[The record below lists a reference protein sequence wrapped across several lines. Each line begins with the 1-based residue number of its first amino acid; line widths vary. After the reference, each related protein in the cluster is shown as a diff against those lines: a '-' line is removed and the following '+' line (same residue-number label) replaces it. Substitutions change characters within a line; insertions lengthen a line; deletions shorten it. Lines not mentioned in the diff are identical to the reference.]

1 MPYTT
6 FPGNDTILTTRDGN
20 ALSAEGCE
28 LKGIVMSK
36 GLEGIV
42 AATTAISC
50 IDGQNGRLFY
60 RGIEINELASKSSFE
75 ETTAL
80 LWYGKLPTSHQL
92 ESFVHKFQANRQI
105 PNEVLA
111 LMMAMPKQTSAMEV
125 LRTAVSALSAYD
137 PLEEDNSLEA
147 NVQKSIRLTASM
159 PTIVAA
165 WDRIRNGLW
174 PVPPSNELSHAAN
187 FLYMLT
193 GTKPEDKAAEVLDT
207 CLVLHGDHGLNA
219 STFAARITASTL
231 SDLHSAIVSAIGTL
245 KGPLHGG
252 ANEQVMR
259 MLLEIGRPDRADQWT
274 RGALAAKRKIMGFG
288 HRVYKAD
295 DPRAIWLQRLAQ
307 ELAEA
312 SGKTTWY
319 EISERVR
326 NLVQEAKPLPV
337 NVDFYSA
344 SVYYTLGIPI
354 DLFTPIFAISR
365 VSGWTAHVYEQYS
378 DNRLIRPESEY
389 VGPTDVDYT
398 PIEERK

>member
-1 MPYTT
+1 M
-6 FPGNDTILTTRDGN
+6 G
-20 ALSAEGCE
+20 
-28 LKGIVMSK
+28 K

-42 AATTAISC
+42 AASTAISY
-50 IDGQNGRLFY
+50 IDGINGRLFY
-60 RGIEINELASKSSFE
+60 RGIEINELAEHSTFE

-80 LWYGKLPTSHQL
+80 LWYGNLPNKRQI
-92 ESFVHKFQANRQI
+92 ESFQQKFVSNRQI
-105 PNEVLA
+105 PNEILA
-111 LMMAMPKQTSAMEV
+111 MMMAMPKKTTPMEV

-137 PLEEDNSLEA
+137 PEDLDNSLQA
-147 NVQKSIRLTASM
+147 NVNKSLRLTAAM

-165 WDRIRNGLW
+165 WDRIRHNHW
-174 PVPPSNELSHAAN
+174 PIAPHAELGHAAH

-193 GTKPEDKAAEVLDT
+193 GKEPIPPSAKILDA
-207 CLVLHGDHGLNA
+207 CLILPADHGLNA
-219 STFAARITASTL
+219 STFSARITASTL

-259 MLLEIGRPDRADQWT
+259 MLLEIGQPERADQYI
-274 RGALAAKRKIMGFG
+274 RGALSNKQKIMGFG

-295 DPRAIWLQRLAQ
+295 DPRAAWLQRLARD
-307 ELAEA
+307 LAE
-312 SGKTTWY
+312 STGRRKWFD
-319 EISERVR
+319 ISERVR
-326 NLVQEAKPLPV
+326 TLVQDAKPLPV

-365 VSGWTAHVYEQYS
+365 VAGWTAHVYEQYS

-389 VGPTDVDYT
+389 IGPMDVHYVPLDQRT
-398 PIEERK
+398 

>member
-1 MPYTT
+1 M
-6 FPGNDTILTTRDGN
+6 G
-20 ALSAEGCE
+20 
-28 LKGIVMSK
+28 K

-42 AATTAISC
+42 AASTAISA
-50 IDGQNGRLFY
+50 IDGLAGRLHY
-60 RGIEINELASKSSFE
+60 RGIDIDELATNSTFE

-80 LWYGKLPTSHQL
+80 LWYGRLPNTEQLKSFSQKLI
-92 ESFVHKFQANRQI
+92 ANRQI
-105 PNEVLA
+105 PNEILA
-111 LMMAMPKQTSAMEV
+111 AMMAMPKRTTPMEV
-125 LRTAVSALSAYD
+125 LRTAISALSPYD
-137 PLEEDNSLEA
+137 PEDLDNSLEA
-147 NVQKSIRLTASM
+147 NVHKSTRLTASM

-165 WDRIRNGLW
+165 WERIRNGRW
-174 PVPPSNELSHAAN
+174 PILPSNTLSHAAN

-193 GTKPEDKAAEVLDT
+193 GEEPDPAAASVLDK
-207 CLVLHGDHGLNA
+207 CLILHADHGLNA
-219 STFAARITASTL
+219 STFSARITASTL

-259 MLLEIGRPDRADQWT
+259 MLLEIGDVDRTDQYI
-274 RGALAAKRKIMGFG
+274 RGALNAKKKIMGFG

-295 DPRAIWLQRLAQ
+295 DPRAAWLQRLAAD
-307 ELAEA
+307 LA
-312 SGKTTWY
+312 KTSSVGRWY

-326 NLVQEAKPLPV
+326 TMVQAEKALPV

-389 VGPTDVDYT
+389 IGPMNVAYV
-398 PIEERK
+398 PIGERG

>member
-1 MPYTT
+1 
-6 FPGNDTILTTRDGN
+6 
-20 ALSAEGCE
+20 
-28 LKGIVMSK
+28 MSK

-60 RGIEINELASKSSFE
+60 RGIEINELAEKSSFE

-80 LWYGKLPTSHQL
+80 LWYGKLPNAHQI
-92 ESFVHKFQANRQI
+92 ESFEHKFQRNRQI

-174 PVPPSNELSHAAN
+174 PVPPSLELSHAAN
-187 FLYMLT
+187 FLYMLS
-193 GTKPEDKAAEVLDT
+193 GKEPDAKASRVLDT
-207 CLVLHGDHGLNA
+207 CLVLHADHGLNA

-259 MLLEIGRPDRADQWT
+259 MLLEIGSADRAEQWT

-295 DPRAIWLQRLAQ
+295 DPRAIWLQRLAK

-312 SGKTTWY
+312 SGKTKWFD
-319 EISERVR
+319 ISERVR
-326 NLVQEAKPLPV
+326 AVVQDSKPLPV

-365 VSGWTAHVYEQYS
+365 TSGWTAHVYEQYS

-389 VGPTDVDYT
+389 VGPMDVHYT
-398 PIEERK
+398 PVEERT

>member
-1 MPYTT
+1 M
-6 FPGNDTILTTRDGN
+6 G
-20 ALSAEGCE
+20 
-28 LKGIVMSK
+28 K
-36 GLEGIV
+36 GLEGVV
-42 AATTAISC
+42 AASTAISY
-50 IDGQNGRLFY
+50 IDGINGRLFY
-60 RGIEINELASKSSFE
+60 RGIEINELAAHSTFE

-80 LWYGKLPTSHQL
+80 LWYGKLPTQQQL
-92 ESFVHKFQANRQI
+92 ESFARKFVNNRQI

-111 LMMAMPKQTSAMEV
+111 LLMSMPKKTTPMEA

-137 PLEEDNSLEA
+137 PEDLDNSLEA
-147 NVQKSIRLTASM
+147 NVHKSIRLTASL

-165 WDRIRNGLW
+165 WDRIRNGQW
-174 PVPPSNELSHAAN
+174 PILPSTTLGHAAN

-193 GTKPEDKAAEVLDT
+193 GKEPDPRAAKVLDT
-207 CLVLHGDHGLNA
+207 CLILHADHGLNA

-259 MLLEIGRPDRADQWT
+259 MLLEIGEPDRVEQYI
-274 RGALAAKRKIMGFG
+274 RGALNAKKKIMGFG

-295 DPRAIWLQRLAQ
+295 DPRAFWLRRLAR

-312 SGKTTWY
+312 SGNQKWY
-319 EISERVR
+319 QMSERIRAV
-326 NLVQEAKPLPV
+326 VQEAKPLPV

-365 VSGWTAHVYEQYS
+365 VAGWTAHVYEQYS

-389 VGPTDVDYT
+389 IGPMDVRYV
-398 PIEERK
+398 PIEERSM

>member
-1 MPYTT
+1 M
-6 FPGNDTILTTRDGN
+6 G
-20 ALSAEGCE
+20 
-28 LKGIVMSK
+28 K

-42 AATTAISC
+42 AASTAISY
-50 IDGQNGRLFY
+50 IDGMNGRLFY
-60 RGIEINELASKSSFE
+60 RGIEINELAEKSSFE

-80 LWYGKLPTSHQL
+80 LWYGKLPTTSQL
-92 ESFVHKFQANRQI
+92 DSFEKKFCENRQI

-111 LMMAMPKQTSAMEV
+111 MMMAMPKKTAAMEV
-125 LRTAVSALSAYD
+125 LRTAVSHLSAYD
-137 PLEEDNSLEA
+137 PDDLDNSLEA

-174 PVPPSNELSHAAN
+174 PIPPSNELGHAAN
-187 FLYMLT
+187 FLYMLS
-193 GTKPEDKAAEVLDT
+193 GKEPDEKSAEVLDT
-207 CLVLHGDHGLNA
+207 CLILHADHGLNA
-219 STFAARITASTL
+219 STFSARITASTL
-231 SDLHSAIVSAIGTL
+231 SDLHSAITSAIGTL

-259 MLLEIGRPDRADQWT
+259 TLLEIGDPDRADT
-274 RGALAAKRKIMGFG
+274 YIRGALNAKKKIMGFG

-295 DPRAIWLQRLAQ
+295 DPRAAWLQRLSK
-307 ELAEA
+307 ELAES
-312 SGKTTWY
+312 SGNTKWY

-326 NLVQEAKPLPV
+326 KQVQDAKPLPV

-389 VGPTDVDYT
+389 IGPMDVAYT
-398 PIEERK
+398 PIDERK

>member
-1 MPYTT
+1 M
-6 FPGNDTILTTRDGN
+6 G
-20 ALSAEGCE
+20 
-28 LKGIVMSK
+28 K

-42 AATTAISC
+42 AASTAISY
-50 IDGQNGRLFY
+50 IDGINGRLFY
-60 RGIEINELASKSSFE
+60 RGIEINELAEHSTFE

-80 LWYGKLPTSHQL
+80 LWYGNLPNKRQI
-92 ESFVHKFQANRQI
+92 ESFQQKFVSNRQI
-105 PNEVLA
+105 PNEILA
-111 LMMAMPKQTSAMEV
+111 MMMAMPKKTTPMEV

-137 PLEEDNSLEA
+137 PEDLDNSLQA
-147 NVQKSIRLTASM
+147 NVNKSLRLTAAM

-165 WDRIRNGLW
+165 WDRIRHNHW
-174 PVPPSNELSHAAN
+174 PIAPHAELGHAAN

-193 GTKPEDKAAEVLDT
+193 GKEPTPTSAKILDA
-207 CLVLHGDHGLNA
+207 CLILHADHGLNA
-219 STFAARITASTL
+219 STFSARITASTL

-259 MLLEIGRPDRADQWT
+259 MLLEIGQPERADQYI
-274 RGALAAKRKIMGFG
+274 RGALSNKQKIMGFG

-295 DPRAIWLQRLAQ
+295 DPRAAWLQRLARD
-307 ELAEA
+307 LAE
-312 SGKTTWY
+312 STGRRKWFD
-319 EISERVR
+319 ISERVR
-326 NLVQEAKPLPV
+326 TLVQDAKPLPV

-365 VSGWTAHVYEQYS
+365 VAGWTAHVYEQYS

-389 VGPTDVDYT
+389 IGPMDVHYVPLDQRT
-398 PIEERK
+398 